1 MYGELRRIQKLIE
14 TDEALDDVVNSLIKD
29 AELVPPLTVAEDVVK
44 KLGGTVVIED
54 FNDVCEGRVMKLADD
69 KFKIRI
75 TPFDAESN
83 RKNYAIYL
91 ALAFLMMDFGF
102 IVQQEEW
109 RKQDSFEWL
118 YQGWLETKMP
128 IEYKV
133 YFALA
138 LQMPRSMFIE
148 KVEENTKDG
157 TVDLKPI
164 AEYFGVSCSS
174 VSKRGKDIG
183 ILKDDWD

>member
-1 MYGELRRIQKLIE
+1 MYEELRRIQETIE
-14 TDEALDDVVNSLIKD
+14 NYKALDKVVDALIKD
-29 AELVPPLTVAEDVVK
+29 ADLTPPLTVAEDVIK

-54 FNDVCEGRVMKLADD
+54 FNDMYEGRVMKLADD

-75 TPFDAESN
+75 TSFDAESKQ
-83 RKNYAIYL
+83 KNYTIYL

-118 YQGWLETKMP
+118 YQGLDERMP

-157 TVDLKPI
+157 TVNLKPI